1 MTTHVC
7 VEQIAVAPDFFL
19 GLAVH
24 DGCGSAVQLPV
35 PDWSQRTG
43 HRWTSTTNVRLTAPV
58 LSAISA
64 RAARRKVEHKIIRV
78 SRYQKGDADLDFT
91 EARDSEWQW
100 HELMGRM
107 QVCTLLQ
114 TDNHAST
121 PPLYFY
127 RPGALP
133 ADQPT
138 ACKHWRQTLNVNNQ
152 LNRGFIFVSI
162 RSNVSLNREFTFA
175 SVAILLWPV
184 PPVHVYHFSLR
195 HPVYATFKVNC
206 VNMQFPGRPVP
217 RSSDAFS

>member
-43 HRWTSTTNVRLTAPV
+43 HRWTSTTSVRLTAPV

-91 EARDSEWQW
+91 EQETVSGSGMSWWAVCKSAPCFRQITTPAPHPSIFTGRVPFLPTNQQRVSTEGK
-100 HELMGRM
+100 HLM
-107 QVCTLLQ
+107 LII
-114 TDNHAST
+114 S
-121 PPLYFY
+121 
-127 RPGALP
+127 
-133 ADQPT
+133 
-138 ACKHWRQTLNVNNQ
+138 
-152 LNRGFIFVSI
+152 SI
-162 RSNVSLNREFTFA
+162 AVLF
-175 SVAILLWPV
+175 L
-184 PPVHVYHFSLR
+184 
-195 HPVYATFKVNC
+195 
-206 VNMQFPGRPVP
+206 
-217 RSSDAFS
+217 